1 MPRRVRTFAA
11 AIATASVLAACGGD
25 RPDREAATPAPV
37 APTTEALR
45 LPADPGARARAAVEA
60 AMAERDIREV
70 PAHRHASVD
79 LDSDGTEDLLA
90 WLDDPNWCTD
100 GGCTLLVFHRE
111 GERDVLV
118 AEVAPVRPP
127 IAVATHASGWRDIL
141 VTVGG
146 DAAPVGTVALQHDGI
161 GYPEDPMLMA
171 ALASDMVPRADVVI
185 D

>member
-1 MPRRVRTFAA
+1 MPRTTH
-11 AIATASVLAACGGD
+11 AIAAVLAASLLAACDRD
-25 RPDREAATPAPV
+25 RPADGEATPAPV

-60 AMAERDIREV
+60 AMAERDIKEV

-79 LDSDGTEDLLA
+79 LDGDGTEDLLA
-90 WLDDPNWCTD
+90 WLDDPNWCTP

-111 GERDVLV
+111 GDRDVLV
-118 AEVAPVRPP
+118 AEVTPVKTP
-127 IAVATHASGWRDIL
+127 IAVATGMSGWRDIL

-171 ALASDMVPRADVVI
+171 ALASDVVPRADVVI